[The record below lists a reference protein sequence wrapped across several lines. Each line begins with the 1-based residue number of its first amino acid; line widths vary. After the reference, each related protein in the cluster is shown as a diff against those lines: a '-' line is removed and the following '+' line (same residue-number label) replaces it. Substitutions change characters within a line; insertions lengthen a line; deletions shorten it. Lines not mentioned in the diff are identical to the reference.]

1 MIPWFPQSLLWSVNY
16 ANTGKYCRGVFEK
29 SFDKAGM
36 KKNETVQK
44 AFKIKN
50 LLNVLE
56 IDFAN
61 SESYSM
67 FGKK

>member
-1 MIPWFPQSLLWSVNY
+1 
-16 ANTGKYCRGVFEK
+16 
-29 SFDKAGM
+29 M

-61 SESYSM
+61 LESYSM